1 MQSEPIITTNNMSA
15 DEVAAWITEKAQALQ
30 KLQSLR
36 AERQRE
42 IRDHER
48 TMARL
53 DEDIA
58 RWEDFC
64 PKGRAYEIEKITKGK
79 LKYNPALYQHSS
91 TEKHG

>member
-1 MQSEPIITTNNMSA
+1 MQSEPISTTNDMSA
-15 DEVAAWITEKAQALQ
+15 DEVAAWITEKDQALQ

-58 RWEDFC
+58 RWEDLC
-64 PKGRAYEIEKITKGK
+64 ALTV
-79 LKYNPALYQHSS
+79 NPQ
-91 TEKHG
+91 